1 MELTIIKFSI
11 IFSSMVL
18 EALPF
23 IVLGAVLSSLMQLYL
38 TEEFIN
44 RIIPKNK
51 ILGSLIAAFL
61 GIICPICECVTVPIT
76 RSLMKKGVPINVAI
90 TYMLAAPIVNP
101 LVIISTYYAF
111 DGNIKFVFFRFTLGV
126 MIAIVAG
133 LFMGVFSEDEN
144 ILKDGGSD
152 ISYKCNCGCEDI
164 KKANTNKFIALL
176 KMSSVEFYDI
186 GKYFIVGSLLAT
198 IFQMNLTEYLTTSLR
213 INPVIG
219 TCLLM
224 FLSFLLSLC
233 SEADA
238 FVARS
243 FLGTFQTGSILGFLL
258 IGPMIDLKNVTML
271 MASYKKSFV
280 IKLIFVVTALV
291 FISCA
296 LIV

>member
-51 ILGSLIAAFL
+51 FLGSLIAAFL
-61 GIICPICECVTVPIT
+61 GVVCPICECVTVPIT
-76 RSLMKKGVPINVAI
+76 RSIIKKGVPINVAI

-101 LVIISTYYAF
+101 LVVISTYYAF
-111 DGNIKFVFFRFTLGV
+111 DGDLKIVFLRFFLGV
-126 MIAIVAG
+126 VIAIVAG
-133 LFMGVFSEDEN
+133 LFMGIFSENEN
-144 ILKDGGSD
+144 ILKENYNSD
-152 ISYKCNCGCEDI
+152 YYKCGCGCEEI
-164 KKANTNKFIALL
+164 KKQNTNKLIALL

-186 GKYFIVGSLLAT
+186 GKYFIAGSFLAT
-198 IFQMNLTEYLTTSLR
+198 IFQMNLTEYFTSSLKLS
-213 INPVIG
+213 PVVGIIF
-219 TCLLM
+219 LM
-224 FLSFLLSLC
+224 LFSFLISLC

-243 FLGTFQTGSILGFLL
+243 FLGTFQTGGVLGFLL

-280 IKLIFVVTALV
+280 FKLIFVVTALV
-291 FISCA
+291 FISCV